1 MRIHQCHFC
10 SGPIYPGHG
19 IMFVRNDAKEFRF
32 CRSKC
37 HKNFKMKRNPRKLK
51 WTKAF
56 RKSAG
61 KEMVVDTTLTF
72 SARRHVPT
80 RYSRDLVAKTLTA
93 MQRVEEIRA
102 RRERVFYRN
111 RMAGNKQ
118 REREANR
125 KLVAENQHLLPRD
138 QRTDIVAVAAA
149 EKDKEADVVSEDG
162 MMDIESGDE
171 EEEVQQPELVKVK
184 VKVSKRRQKVGAGD
198 GMDVD

>member
-1 MRIHQCHFC
+1 MRIYQCHFC

-56 RKSAG
+56 RKAAG

-72 SARRHVPT
+72 AARRHVPT
-80 RYSRDLVAKTLTA
+80 RYSRDLVAKTLNA
-93 MQRVEEIRA
+93 MQRVEEIKA
-102 RRERVFYRN
+102 RRERVFYKN

-125 KLVAENQHLLPRD
+125 KLVDENQHLLPKEM
-138 QRTDIVAVAAA
+138 RTATEAAA
-149 EKDKEADVVSEDG
+149 EAEAQDSMALDDSEAEVEKE
-162 MMDIESGDE
+162 M
-171 EEEVQQPELVKVK
+171 VKVK
-184 VKVSKRRQKVGAGD
+184 IPVKAAKKRRVVPAGD

>member
-1 MRIHQCHFC
+1 MRIYQCHFC

-56 RKSAG
+56 RKAAG

-72 SARRHVPT
+72 AARRHVPT

-93 MQRVEEIRA
+93 MRRVEEIKA
-102 RRERVFYRN
+102 RRGRVFYKN

-118 REREANR
+118 REREANK
-125 KLVAENQHLLPRD
+125 KLVEENQHLLPKEM
-138 QRTDIVAVAAA
+138 RTPAVEA
-149 EKDKEADVVSEDG
+149 ENEEVEKMAVDEVIEEREAVEVKVPVKVGKRKQVLARADG
-162 MMDIESGDE
+162 M
-171 EEEVQQPELVKVK
+171 EV
-184 VKVSKRRQKVGAGD
+184 D
-198 GMDVD
+198 

>member
-72 SARRHVPT
+72 AARRHVPT

-93 MQRVEEIRA
+93 MQRVEEIRQ
-102 RRERVFYRN
+102 RRERAFYRN

-138 QRTDIVAVAAA
+138 QRTETAASEKAV
-149 EKDKEADVVSEDG
+149 DVESEDG
-162 MMDIESGDE
+162 MMDVESGE
-171 EEEVQQPELVKVK
+171 EEEEEQQELVKVK

-198 GMDVD
+198 SMDMD